1 MKNQRL
7 DSLDAFRGL
16 TVASMIL
23 VNNPGSW
30 SYVYPPL
37 RHAEWHGCTPTD
49 LIFPF
54 FLFIVGVAIHFAY
67 QEKLEVG
74 LTRSILVKIFK
85 RSLII
90 FALGVFGSLF
100 PTFNF
105 EVVRIPGVLQRI
117 SVVFFF
123 SSIIYLKFGWVNQIR
138 LVAILLVGYY
148 VLMNFVPVP
157 GFGEPNLEKGMNLAA
172 WLDNL
177 LLEGHLWVQSKT
189 WDPEGILS
197 TVPAIGTCII
207 GMLIGQLL
215 SAKANEYEKIIWLF
229 LTGVA
234 LIILGLGWGVFFPM
248 NKALWTSSFVLYTAG
263 LACHALAVMYFLI
276 DVKGFSQWALPL
288 RYYGLNAIFV
298 FVASGLIAKTLIRIK
313 VDDEGKVSLWSWI
326 FNNVFYSWL
335 PSHVASIS
343 FAIALILFFGMIL
356 KWMYGR
362 RIFIRV

>member
-1 MKNQRL
+1 MANARL

-16 TVASMIL
+16 TVAAMIL

-54 FLFIVGVAIHFAY
+54 FLFIAGVSIHFAY
-67 QEKLEVG
+67 QEKISSG
-74 LTRSILVKIFK
+74 LTKPLLWKISK
-85 RSLII
+85 RTLLI
-90 FALGVFGSLF
+90 FGLGLFLSLF

-117 SVVFFF
+117 SVVFFL
-123 SSIIYLKFGWVNQIR
+123 SSIIYFKLGWVNQIR
-138 LVAILLVGYY
+138 LAVILLVGYY

-157 GFGEPNLEKGMNLAA
+157 GFGEPNLEKGTNLAA

-215 SAKANEYEKIIWLF
+215 SAKANGYEKTIWLF

-234 LIILGLGWGVFFPM
+234 LIILGLGWGLFFPL
-248 NKALWTSSFVLYTAG
+248 NKALWTSSFVVYTAG
-263 LACHALAVMYFLI
+263 LACHTLAVMYFLI
-276 DVKGFSQWALPL
+276 DVKGFSRWALPL

-298 FVASGLIAKTLIRIK
+298 FVASGLIAKILIRIK
-313 VDDEGKVSLWSWI
+313 VDHEGNVSLWSWI
-326 FNNVFYSWL
+326 FNNVFDSWL

-343 FAIALILFFGMIL
+343 FAIAFILFFGGIL

-362 RIFIRV
+362 GIFVKV